1 VFTIELVVERPMLT
15 RICLFERPAAMG
27 QGGAILLTST
37 VPPSAAK
44 ALQQKLSSLRSDLY
58 LLDCPV
64 SGGVARAALGDLTL
78 LCSGDPRGLEAA
90 RPVLEAMSGT
100 AGNAGNLWIIPGG
113 IGSGSAVKMVHQ
125 ALAGESTI
133 NGFELE
139 SAAPGL
145 SLTRRRSDYR
155 MIGTQI
161 NMITETMAFAARLGL
176 PLRLIH
182 NLLIRSTGF
191 CGVLGPRGKN
201 MLDGKL
207 QPDSTVDIWLKDL
220 GIVTDEALELG
231 VPVYYSTHVLQSC
244 VMASSYGWGSQDDSR

>member
-1 VFTIELVVERPMLT
+1 
-15 RICLFERPAAMG
+15 
-27 QGGAILLTST
+27 
-37 VPPSAAK
+37 
-44 ALQQKLSSLRSDLY
+44 
-58 LLDCPV
+58 
-64 SGGVARAALGDLTL
+64 
-78 LCSGDPRGLEAA
+78 
-90 RPVLEAMSGT
+90 
-100 AGNAGNLWIIPGG
+100 
-113 IGSGSAVKMVHQ
+113 
-125 ALAGESTI
+125 
-133 NGFELE
+133 
-139 SAAPGL
+139 
-145 SLTRRRSDYR
+145 